1 MEMKGWTG
9 RILRVNLSENKVTA
23 QEYDEKLALDFIGG
37 RGFAIKILW
46 DELEPGVDPLSP
58 KNKLVIAAGPLTGL
72 PLPSSGKLVV
82 AAKSPL
88 TGGYG
93 DGNLGSRAANHLRRA
108 GYDAIVVDG
117 AAEKPVYLYVED
129 DKTEILPADDLWGL
143 GTFDVQKKLEEKHG
157 KNVGILCIGQ
167 AGENLVRYAVVR
179 SMEGRAGGRP
189 GIGAVMGAKKLKA
202 IVVKGTK
209 EIPLADPDKLREL
222 GREAYNDIK
231 KKPNYDFW
239 IRQGTMA
246 VHVWC
251 QENSV
256 LPTYNFREGV
266 FEYADQ
272 INGDAMEKLKVAR
285 YGCPNCNMQC
295 GNMNPDTEGR
305 QAEMDYENV
314 GLLGSNIGMKDLKQI
329 ATLIWMADDY
339 GIDTISLGSV
349 IGFTMEASEKGLI
362 DEKVE
367 WGDFEKTKEL
377 INKIAFR
384 EGIGDLLAEGVK
396 RISEKIGGDSKN
408 WAMHV
413 KGLEISAYDCHYCPG
428 MALSFGTSPIGAH
441 HKDAWVISWEIK
453 VGREAYSKEKVDK
466 VIEFQRIRGGMF
478 ESLVTCRLP
487 WIELGFELE
496 WYSKFL
502 KAATG
507 VTLTLNDLYTVG
519 DRIYALIRAFWIRE
533 YGGKWNRT
541 MDTPPARWFKEP
553 LTKGPLKGKH
563 LDFDKYQQ
571 LLSWYYEARG
581 WDERGIPRKET
592 LEKLGL
598 DYVVTE
604 LEKYVQLK

>member
-1 MEMKGWTG
+1 
-9 RILRVNLSENKVTA
+9 
-23 QEYDEKLALDFIGG
+23 
-37 RGFAIKILW
+37 
-46 DELEPGVDPLSP
+46 
-58 KNKLVIAAGPLTGL
+58 
-72 PLPSSGKLVV
+72 
-82 AAKSPL
+82 
-88 TGGYG
+88 
-93 DGNLGSRAANHLRRA
+93 
-108 GYDAIVVDG
+108 
-117 AAEKPVYLYVED
+117 
-129 DKTEILPADDLWGL
+129 
-143 GTFDVQKKLEEKHG
+143 
-157 KNVGILCIGQ
+157 
-167 AGENLVRYAVVR
+167 
-179 SMEGRAGGRP
+179 
-189 GIGAVMGAKKLKA
+189 
-202 IVVKGTK
+202 
-209 EIPLADPDKLREL
+209 
-222 GREAYNDIK
+222 
-231 KKPNYDFW
+231 
-239 IRQGTMA
+239 
-246 VHVWC
+246 
-251 QENSV
+251 
-256 LPTYNFREGV
+256 
-266 FEYADQ
+266 
-272 INGDAMEKLKVAR
+272 
-285 YGCPNCNMQC
+285 
-295 GNMNPDTEGR
+295 
-305 QAEMDYENV
+305 
-314 GLLGSNIGMKDLKQI
+314 
-329 ATLIWMADDY
+329 
-339 GIDTISLGSV
+339 
-349 IGFTMEASEKGLI
+349 
-362 DEKVE
+362 
-367 WGDFEKTKEL
+367 
-377 INKIAFR
+377 
-384 EGIGDLLAEGVK
+384 
-396 RISEKIGGDSKN
+396 
-408 WAMHV
+408 V